1 LSAQQF
7 PELFEQISIHTE
19 QLQLWRMPEIYFQ
32 NDVKRPHVMGLFQKY
47 LFVLPTSYLELTEV
61 RRFQLLLEL
70 ARIKRTHQ
78 EKQFLLWIG
87 SRVPF
92 LRPAYTRACE
102 RTRYQ
107 MVLPLGSNE
116 FTRQAIFEDILGPTL
131 LPTTDI
137 VSYTAEKYQQ
147 RTFSALL
154 YEKPQTNLSMVERLR
169 LTGEPLNQP
178 RPFLRYSQGIVIAL
192 SVLTVLFFVSAG
204 AGILLNEEGTQ
215 TAASNN
221 TVTAKTN
228 DQDLSETVLMA
239 AIQKGKLEEI
249 HRLIPESDMKAVDAN
264 GDTSLHY
271 LGYRNSSKGLESIF
285 KELLE
290 AGSDVDA
297 VNDFGDLGKI
307 LRFFVMP
314 LIALV
319 VFNALF
325 TFYHM
330 PFIFDYVLT
339 NYTVHRLFHG
349 TLIFLSMTMWYP
361 IIAPVNENDSLSD
374 LKNMVYIVAN
384 GVLLTPAC
392 AFMIFSQSFQYQA
405 DQDPATFAKV
415 LAYCMPNNDLS
426 GLNLER
432 LLGTTDDLLEDQR
445 FGGVLMKLGQ
455 ELVYGLFFGLTFFT
469 WVRRSKSTAV
479 DEGKSFT
486 RKAD

>member
-1 LSAQQF
+1 VTRKETAYFSLLLGVAILTVGGIIGLVFETGESGIYAMLVLVILLLLLWLRQWRRVSRIRSEGVRLSAEQF

-78 EKQFLLWIG
+78 EKQLLLWIG
-87 SRVPF
+87 SWVPF

-116 FTRQAIFEDILGPTL
+116 CTRQAIFEDILGPTL
-131 LPTTDI
+131 LATTDI
-137 VSYTAEKYQQ
+137 VSYTAEKHQQ

-154 YEKPQTNLSMVERLR
+154 YEKPQTNLSMLERLR

-228 DQDLSETVLMA
+228 DQDLNETELMA
-239 AIQKGKLEEI
+239 AIQKGKLEDI

-271 LGYRNSSKGLESIF
+271 LGYRKSSKGLESLF

-297 VNDFGDLGKI
+297 VNDFGE
-307 LRFFVMP
+307 RP
-314 LIALV
+314 LITA
-319 VFNALF
+319 VF
-325 TFYHM
+325 
-330 PFIFDYVLT
+330 
-339 NYTVHRLFHG
+339 
-349 TLIFLSMTMWYP
+349 S
-361 IIAPVNENDSLSD
+361 
-374 LKNMVYIVAN
+374 
-384 GVLLTPAC
+384 
-392 AFMIFSQSFQYQA
+392 
-405 DQDPATFAKV
+405 
-415 LAYCMPNNDLS
+415 NNDELVDLYLRR
-426 GLNLER
+426 GEKINQQDDDQFTPLHHAVKGDGKQTVKLLLER
-432 LLGTTDDLLEDQR
+432 GADPSIKNADGFTP
-445 FGGVLMKLGQ
+445 LMMAQ
-455 ELVYGLFFGLTFFT
+455 EY
-469 WVRRSKSTAV
+469 
-479 DEGKSFT
+479 
-486 RKAD
+486 